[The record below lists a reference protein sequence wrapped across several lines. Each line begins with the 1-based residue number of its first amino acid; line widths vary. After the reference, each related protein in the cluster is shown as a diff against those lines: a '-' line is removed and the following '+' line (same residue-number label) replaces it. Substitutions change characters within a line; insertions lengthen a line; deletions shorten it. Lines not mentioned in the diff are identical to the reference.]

1 MVAITDFQ
9 SCCTASIIYGFGEE
23 GAADG
28 AARRAFQENNTK
40 EKMKASIVRNI
51 VSKRN
56 AGDGLITAILTDN
69 QVMGAE
75 LLTELGFTS
84 SGWVAKDRHREN
96 KIAIFYLGLKEWVE
110 PVVQVQAPV
119 HNPFAAPV
127 APPVGDE
134 QPNPWREAA
143 QRAEVAHNAA
153 QARRNQ
159 PARDN
164 LGRFARVENG
174 VGAFDIVE
182 EIVRAARIQRPF
194 HITYMTR
201 QDRPAAMGIINQKL
215 RCARTNQIRVA
226 TFNSMAHF
234 EEVMGY
240 TFEQAR
246 EQRRARGW
254 SDLTVVYN

>member
-28 AARRAFQENNTK
+28 EARRAFQQNNTK
-40 EKMKASIVRNI
+40 EKMKASIVNRI
-51 VSKRN
+51 KGKK
-56 AGDGLITAILTDN
+56 AEGDGLITAILTDN

-84 SGWVAKDRHREN
+84 SGWYRKERHSEN
-96 KIAIFYLGLKEWVE
+96 QIAIFYLGLKEWVE

-127 APPVGDE
+127 APPVGVEGRD
-134 QPNPWREAA
+134 PNRDRY
-143 QRAEVAHNAA
+143 QRALDAHNAA
-153 QARRNQ
+153 VVRRAQ

-164 LGRFARVENG
+164 LGRFARVNPEAG
-174 VGAFDIVE
+174 EFDLE
-182 EIVRAARIQRPF
+182 EGRFHINRPF

-201 QDRPAAMGIINQKL
+201 QDRPAAMGVINQKL

>member
-28 AARRAFQENNTK
+28 EARRAFQQNNTK

-51 VSKRN
+51 VSKRDT
-56 AGDGLITAILTDN
+56 GDGLITAILTDN

-84 SGWVAKDRHREN
+84 SGWYRKERHSEN
-96 KIAIFYLGLKEWVE
+96 QIAIFYLGLKEWVE
-110 PVVQVQAPV
+110 PIVEAQPLVA
-119 HNPFAAPV
+119 NPFAAPV
-127 APPVGDE
+127 APPVGIE
-134 QPNPWREAA
+134 GRGPNREAA

-153 QARRNQ
+153 QARRNE

-164 LGRFARVENG
+164 LGRFARVEDALAPP
-174 VGAFDIVE
+174 V
-182 EIVRAARIQRPF
+182 RPF
-194 HITYMTR
+194 HITYLTR
-201 QDRPAAMGIINQKL
+201 AGRPARMGIINQRL
-215 RCARTNQIRVA
+215 RCASTNGIRVA

>member
-9 SCCTASIIYGFGEE
+9 SCCTASIIYGFGQE

-28 AARRAFQENNTK
+28 DARRAFAANGTK

-51 VSKRN
+51 VSKRD

-75 LLTELGFTS
+75 LLTELGFTN
-84 SGWVAKDRHREN
+84 SGWYNKDRHSEN

-110 PVVQVQAPV
+110 PVVQAQPLVV
-119 HNPFAAPV
+119 NPFVAPV
-127 APPVGDE
+127 ARPVGIE
-134 QPNPWREAA
+134 GRGPNRVAA

-153 QARRNQ
+153 QARRNE

-164 LGRFARVENG
+164 LGRFARVEQAAEDFANL
-174 VGAFDIVE
+174 E
-182 EIVRAARIQRPF
+182 VRIAAAANRPF
-194 HITYMTR
+194 VITYTTR
-201 QDRPAAMGIINQKL
+201 DGRQARMGMINQKL
-215 RCARTNQIRVA
+215 RCARTNAIQVV

-246 EQRRARGW
+246 EQRHARGW
-254 SDLTVVYN
+254 SDITVVYN